1 MITSQPLKLK
11 PTLPVGPLRDT
22 VIFPGNPVP
31 IISGRPRSKAALD
44 IAWNSDK
51 LILFV
56 TQKNFRIEE
65 PAEKDLYRVGTVCL
79 IRRVV
84 INPDGEYTLQ
94 AEGIARVYIK
104 SFTQVDPYYE
114 AEIEEVPELYEKTE
128 GIEALVRTV
137 REQLKRFL
145 ELGG

>member
-1 MITSQPLKLK
+1 MENPKLFASQPIKLHS
-11 PTLPVGPLRDT
+11 TMPVAPLRDT
-22 VIFPGNPVP
+22 VIFPGNSVP
-31 IISGRPRSKAALD
+31 IISGRAKSKVALD

-104 SFTQVDPYYE
+104 SFTQVDPYFE
-114 AEIEEVPELYEKTE
+114 AEIEELPELYEKTE

-137 REQLKRFL
+137 
-145 ELGG
+145 